1 MQGRIIATIVL
12 SVAWLCFVLLYLAFW
27 TTGLSL
33 FQSVAV
39 FIVSLLVLGGLLGVM
54 WVRWG
59 MKMAEE
65 AAKPKLEGSK
75 KK

>member
-1 MQGRIIATIVL
+1 MQSRIIATIVL

-65 AAKPKLEGSK
+65 AAKPKLEAK